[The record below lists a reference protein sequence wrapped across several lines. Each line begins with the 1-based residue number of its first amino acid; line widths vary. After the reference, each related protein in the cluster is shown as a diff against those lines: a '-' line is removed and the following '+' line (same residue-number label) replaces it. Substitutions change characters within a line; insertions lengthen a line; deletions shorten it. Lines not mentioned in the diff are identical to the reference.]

1 MTGPVVWQG
10 LDHTALYR
18 AVVDEGLG
26 PAVSMDA
33 EQQWRRMG
41 TLILEIEGRLSAAT
55 AQSEPDWTGAAADA
69 TRSAISPLGRWA
81 LDAAQDAAN
90 TAEAVT
96 AHAYGSATLRSQLR
110 DNPPV
115 PPETIQQALER
126 QATYGTLGQTPADAA
141 VVQAEQ
147 ARRDEAAAKAVADA
161 RVYEN
166 IGFESRRTLDFWS
179 VPPTVTVE
187 PAAAGAGAGGVS
199 PAGGGVPSAVS
210 GAAELPAGAA
220 TGRVGE
226 AGGAG
231 PGAASPSATGAAGAG
246 GAVSGGAG
254 TAVPGAGGPGAAVR
268 PDRAVPG
275 AGVPG
280 TAVPGSGVPGG
291 GAPGGAT
298 GRGGVRP
305 GAVPSLGRGGS
316 GTLPPSPVGR
326 PAPSPGGR
334 GTGPGPW
341 TRAATGARPGDGFR
355 PVVPAV
361 PPRSPTPGWRSVLL
375 PPAEPTARP
384 PADAGART
392 AAAASSGPAATRSA
406 ATPGLYPPMA
416 GGGGG
421 QGTERRRPGY
431 LVDDSDAFADR
442 RWVQPAVITPDDLV
456 ADEHGR
462 AAGQDGGHE

>member
-1 MTGPVVWQG
+1 MSEPVVWQG
-10 LDHTALYR
+10 LDHTALYD
-18 AVVDEGLG
+18 AVVHQGLG
-26 PAVSMDA
+26 PAVSMDV
-33 EQQWRRMG
+33 EEQWRRIG
-41 TLILEIEGRLSAAT
+41 LTVARIERDLTAAMQ
-55 AQSEPDWTGAAADA
+55 ASESEWEGAAADA
-69 TRSAISPLGRWA
+69 TRTGLSPLGQWA
-81 LDAAQDAAN
+81 LDAAGDAAL
-90 TAEAVT
+90 TANAVT
-96 AHAYGSATLRSQLR
+96 DLALASAVLRSQLR

-115 PPETIQQALER
+115 PPETIMETLDRNASYGTRGPSADEVAAQQA
-126 QATYGTLGQTPADAA
+126 
-141 VVQAEQ
+141 VQ
-147 ARRDEAAAKAVADA
+147 ARRDGAAAKAVADA

-166 IGFESRRTLDFWS
+166 IGFESRRTLDFWT

-187 PAAAGAGAGGVS
+187 PAAAGSSGGAGGGWVS
-199 PAGGGVPSAVS
+199 PGGGGVPSPVS
-210 GAAELPAGAA
+210 GAGSADLAVGAVPGRAG
-220 TGRVGE
+220 E
-226 AGGAG
+226 SGGVAG
-231 PGAASPSATGAAGAG
+231 PGAGSPSAGAG
-246 GAVSGGAG
+246 GPAGVVPVGAG
-254 TAVPGAGGPGAAVR
+254 TGGGVRPGGAPPAAGGPAAGGPGA
-268 PDRAVPG
+268 PVP
-275 AGVPG
+275 AGGP
-280 TAVPGSGVPGG
+280 
-291 GAPGGAT
+291 
-298 GRGGVRP
+298 GRGGRTP
-305 GAVPSLGRGGS
+305 AAAPSLGRGGS